1 MVEKP
6 TEGSTLDL
14 KNKNIHEELEIYLNH
29 IKVTDTDKVLAEFKS
44 IYAN

>member
-14 KNKNIHEELEIYLNH
+14 KNKNIHEELEIYLDH
-29 IKVTDTDKVLAEFKS
+29 IKVTDTNRILTEFKS